1 MSFLGALLILA
12 NSRSYW
18 GKSSQFWGET
28 WILQHGCTI
37 FVYSA
42 FKHCHIFYSL
52 RSCIC
57 IECHPMPVTASNG
70 FPCLKKTW
78 GSTSKCFF
86 FAANILNTRKNVKL
100 EKSVSSLLGI
110 ASYMWETLVQVLNL
124 ILGVVKLGFSLLDFV
139 LCVEILG

>member
-1 MSFLGALLILA
+1 
-12 NSRSYW
+12 
-18 GKSSQFWGET
+18 
-28 WILQHGCTI
+28 
-37 FVYSA
+37 
-42 FKHCHIFYSL
+42 
-52 RSCIC
+52 
-57 IECHPMPVTASNG
+57 MPVTASNG
-70 FPCLKKTW
+70 FPCLKKH
-78 GSTSKCFF
+78 GGAQANVF

>member
-86 FAANILNTRKNVKL
+86 FAANILNTRKKCKVGEICFLTFGNCLLYVGNIG
-100 EKSVSSLLGI
+100 SSFEFDLGCGKI
-110 ASYMWETLVQVLNL
+110 GIFTF
-124 ILGVVKLGFSLLDFV
+124 GFRVV
-139 LCVEILG
+139 C

>member
-1 MSFLGALLILA
+1 
-12 NSRSYW
+12 
-18 GKSSQFWGET
+18 
-28 WILQHGCTI
+28 
-37 FVYSA
+37 
-42 FKHCHIFYSL
+42 
-52 RSCIC
+52 
-57 IECHPMPVTASNG
+57 MPVTASNG
-70 FPCLKKTW
+70 FPCLKKNM
-78 GSTSKCFF
+78 GEHKQMFF